1 MSSVFGDAGMKIGI
15 DARTLNVKG
24 GSKTYASNLLSNIHK
39 RDDITL
45 FGVDRFEN
53 YTCVEEKLNQQ
64 NPLNRLY
71 YDNIKMPNLLK
82 RHDIDIFH
90 GLKGVGPK
98 LETVKTII
106 TVHDIHVLVYPQFAK
121 FKDLVYWKYFS
132 PISIKRADKII
143 SVSEAT
149 KKDLIEKMDV
159 PADKIE
165 VIHESYDSKL
175 YCRREDAYQK
185 VRSFLAE
192 KRIDISNKKI
202 ILNVN
207 TVSPRKN
214 IDGVIKAF
222 NQVASTEKDL
232 ILIVAGRDGWKTKK
246 TYEEYNRSLF
256 KDQIHFVGFTPDEI
270 VADMYNVAEAF
281 VYPSFYEGF
290 GLPILEA
297 QACGC
302 PVITSNISS
311 MPEVAGRGA
320 LLVDP
325 YSVEEISDAMSSIIF
340 DEASREPLIKKG
352 LTNSAKFS
360 WEKCADRTLQVY
372 QEVYDEG

>member
-1 MSSVFGDAGMKIGI
+1 MRVGV
-15 DARTLNVKG
+15 DARTLNIKG
-24 GSKTYASNLLSNIHK
+24 GSRTYASNLLSNIRD

-45 FGVDRFEN
+45 FGVDGYED
-53 YTCVEEKLNQQ
+53 YTCVEEKLDQQ

-71 YDNIKMPNLLK
+71 YDNIKLPKMLK
-82 RHDIDIFH
+82 SHDIDIFH

-98 LETVKTII
+98 VEAVKTII
-106 TVHDIHVLVYPQFAK
+106 TVHDIHVLAYPRFAK

-132 PISIKRADKII
+132 PASIRRADKII
-143 SVSEAT
+143 SVSKAT
-149 KKDLIEKMDV
+149 KKDLMEKMDI
-159 PADKIE
+159 PADRIV
-165 VIHESYDSKL
+165 VIHESYDSNL
-175 YCRREDAYQK
+175 YCRREGAYQR
-185 VRSFLAE
+185 VSSFLAE
-192 KRIDISNKKI
+192 KRIDISNKRI

-214 IDGVIKAF
+214 IDGVIRAF
-222 NQVASTEKDL
+222 NLVAGTEEDL
-232 ILIVAGRDGWKTKK
+232 VLIIAGRDGWKTRQ
-246 TYEEYNRSLF
+246 TYEEYNSSPF
-256 KDQIHFVGFTPDEI
+256 KSQIHFVGFTPDEV

-302 PVITSNISS
+302 PVITSGISS

-325 YSVEEISDAMSSIIF
+325 YKVEEISDAISDIIA
-340 DEASREPLIKKG
+340 DQALRESLIKKG
-352 LTNSAKFS
+352 LANSAKFS
-360 WEKCADRTLQVY
+360 WEECANKTLQVY

>member
-1 MSSVFGDAGMKIGI
+1 MKIGV
-15 DARTLNVKG
+15 DARALNVKG

-39 RDDITL
+39 RDNITL
-45 FGVDRFEN
+45 FGVNEYEN
-53 YTCVEEKLNQQ
+53 YSCVEEKLDQQ

-71 YDNIKMPNLLK
+71 YDNIKMPGLLK
-82 RHDIDIFH
+82 SHNIDIFH

-106 TVHDIHVLVYPQFAK
+106 TVHDIHVLAHPQFAK

-132 PISIKRADKII
+132 PASIKKADKII

-149 KKDLIEKMDV
+149 KKDLIEKIDI

-165 VIHESYDSKL
+165 VIHESYDSEL
-175 YCRREDAYQK
+175 YCRRENAYQN

-192 KRIDISNKKI
+192 KNIDISDKKI
-202 ILNVN
+202 VLNVN

-222 NQVASTEKDL
+222 NQVANTEEKL
-232 ILIVAGRDGWKTKK
+232 ILIIAGRDGWKTEK
-246 TYEEYNRSLF
+246 TYEEYDRSPF
-256 KDQIHFVGFTPDEI
+256 KDRIHFVGFTPDEI

-311 MPEVAGRGA
+311 MPEVAGEGA

-325 YSVEEISDAMSSIIF
+325 HNVEEISDAISQIVLDEVSRSS
-340 DEASREPLIKKG
+340 LIEKG
-352 LTNSAKFS
+352 LSNSAKFS
-360 WEKCADRTLQVY
+360 WGECADRTSQIY

>member
-1 MSSVFGDAGMKIGI
+1 MSSVYGDAGMKIGI
-15 DARTLNVKG
+15 DARTLNVRG
-24 GSKTYASNLLSNIHK
+24 GSKTYASNLLSNIHE
-39 RDDITL
+39 RNDITL
-45 FGVDRFEN
+45 FGVDIFQN

-71 YDNIKMPNLLK
+71 YDNIKMPKLLK
-82 RHDIDIFH
+82 HHDIDVFH

-98 LETVKTII
+98 SETVKTII
-106 TVHDIHVLVYPQFAK
+106 TVHDIHVLAYPKFSK

-149 KKDLIEKMDV
+149 KKDLIQKMDI

-175 YCRREDAYQK
+175 YCRREDAHQK

-214 IDGVIKAF
+214 IDRVIKAF

-246 TYEEYNRSLF
+246 TYEEYNRSPF

-270 VADMYNVAEAF
+270 VADMYNVAEVF

-325 YSVEEISDAMSSIIF
+325 YSVEEISAAMSSIIF
-340 DEASREPLIKKG
+340 DEASREPLIEKG

-372 QEVYDEG
+372 QEVYNEG